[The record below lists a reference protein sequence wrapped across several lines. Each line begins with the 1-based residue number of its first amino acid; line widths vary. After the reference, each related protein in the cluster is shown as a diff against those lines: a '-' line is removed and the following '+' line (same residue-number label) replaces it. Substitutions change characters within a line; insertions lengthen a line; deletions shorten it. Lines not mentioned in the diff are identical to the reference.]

1 MIEKLKQIKLNN
13 KANSLIL
20 LTLIFILFLSS
31 SYLFFQSYKNNL
43 VKNATLQYSLNIDYL
58 NSKLD
63 SYVRDYDKKSLEKD
77 VQKLINTKIFNIIE
91 VQNDRYI
98 FDINTL
104 YSNTKNS
111 LDKSWS
117 LIEVVVDA
125 RYGYIN
131 RLQKSK
137 LFEFIPSKDFDPRQ
151 AINIR
156 FQLFKRG
163 ELKNIL
169 TKIDFSDTILEDL
182 SNKEKKSW
190 LSSSININTKT
201 QVYDIK
207 FHDIKVSSVIYSLN
221 NNALISELNSYLLK
235 LILFNIVF
243 FLPIAFVLVFYHRYL
258 FDKYVIS
265 PVNYLNKYLD
275 DVLDN
280 KFRILNKDKFEA
292 TDEIKGLTQRIAK
305 TATKIA
311 SLKNELNL
319 NKESL
324 ELKSSTDSLTGLPNK
339 SIFDLDIKT
348 MFVSMTKGYI
358 FQIRLDCLAQISKNY
373 DSGYINSFIESYTNV
388 IKNVAFNYSKTDVKL
403 YRFYGSQFAIIA
415 RNIDYEIAR
424 KMSEEIIFE
433 IKDRIP
439 DIYDVP
445 EELIQIGVSEFD
457 LYGSLDTVMTTANK
471 AYQIAKE
478 KGINSYH
485 ILGLDEIEKDYSL
498 LEDAV
503 VRLIK
508 EENFEVK
515 YILDSYL
522 FDENKLAMTEAAPK
536 LFDYDGK
543 EVPIGSFVSIAN
555 KLNLV
560 EEFDKLVIKKVVNDI
575 IKKPFEHEVAINL
588 AISSIKNEEF
598 ISWLSKFLEHND
610 QIKEKVVF
618 SITSYTAYLHKEAFT
633 SFIEKIHE
641 MGAKVILKRYK
652 TDEFPLTQLEF
663 LNLDYI
669 RMNKEYTA
677 NFTSDIVKKHKVKNI
692 IIFSEL
698 NNIKVFADS
707 VKLQSDYDMLE
718 RLGTYGTSR

>member
-1 MIEKLKQIKLNN
+1 MREKLKQIKLNN
-13 KANSLIL
+13 RTNSLII
-20 LTLIFILFLSS
+20 LTLIFVIFLIS
-31 SYLFFQSYKNNL
+31 SYFFYQSYKSQL
-43 VKNATLQYSLNIDYL
+43 VEKSAKEYSLNIEYL

-63 SYVRDYDKKSLEKD
+63 LYVQSYDKKSLEINI
-77 VQKLINTKIFNIIE
+77 QKLINTKIFNMIE
-91 VQNDRYI
+91 VQNERYI
-98 FDINTL
+98 FDVNTL
-104 YSNTKNS
+104 YLNTKDFS
-111 LDKSWS
+111 DKSWN
-117 LIEVVVDA
+117 LVEVVVDA

-131 RLQKSK
+131 RLPKSK
-137 LFEFIPSKDFDPRQ
+137 LYEFIPSKEFDPKQ

-156 FQLFKRG
+156 YQVFKKG
-163 ELKNIL
+163 QLKNIL
-169 TKIDFSDTILEDL
+169 TKINFSDTKIEDFE
-182 SNKEKKSW
+182 NKEENSW
-190 LSSSININTKT
+190 FNSSIDINTQT
-201 QVYDIK
+201 QVYDVR
-207 FHDIKVSSVIYSLN
+207 FNNIKVSTVVYSLN
-221 NNALISELNSYLLK
+221 NNVLVNELKSFLFK
-235 LILFNIVF
+235 LVIFNIIF
-243 FLPIAFVLVFYHRYL
+243 FLPITFVLVFYHKYL
-258 FDKYVIS
+258 FDKYVVE

-275 DVLDN
+275 DVLNN
-280 KFRILNKDKFEA
+280 KFRVIDKNKFEA
-292 TDEIKGLTQRIAK
+292 TDEIKGLTKRITK
-305 TATKIA
+305 VATKVA
-311 SLKNELNL
+311 SLKNELNV

-358 FQIRLDCLAQISKNY
+358 FQIRLDSLAQISKNH
-373 DSGYINSFIESYTNV
+373 DSGYINNFIEGYTNV

-415 RNIDYEIAR
+415 RNIDYDTAK

-445 EELIQIGVSEFD
+445 EELIQIGVTEFD
-457 LYGSLDTVMTTANK
+457 LYGSLDTVMASANK
-471 AYQIAKE
+471 AYQISKE

-485 ILGLDEIEKDYSL
+485 ILGLEEIEKDYSL

-503 VRLIK
+503 LRLIK
-508 EENFEVK
+508 DETFEIK
-515 YILDSYL
+515 YILESYL
-522 FDENKLAMTEAAPK
+522 FDEKKLAMTEAAPK
-536 LFDYDGK
+536 LFDHEGK
-543 EVPIGSFVSIAN
+543 TVPIGSFVSIAN

-560 EEFDKLVIKKVVNDI
+560 EEFDKLVVKKVVNDI
-575 IKKPFEHEVAINL
+575 IENSFEHEVAINL
-588 AISSIKNEEF
+588 AISSIKNEKF
-598 ISWLSKFLEHND
+598 ISWLANFLEENIQSRD
-610 QIKEKVVF
+610 KVVF

-633 SFIEKIHE
+633 NFIEKVHK

-669 RMNKEYTA
+669 RMNKDYTA
-677 NFTSDIVKKHKVKNI
+677 NFTNDIVKKHKVKNI

-718 RLGTYGTSR
+718 RLGTYATSR